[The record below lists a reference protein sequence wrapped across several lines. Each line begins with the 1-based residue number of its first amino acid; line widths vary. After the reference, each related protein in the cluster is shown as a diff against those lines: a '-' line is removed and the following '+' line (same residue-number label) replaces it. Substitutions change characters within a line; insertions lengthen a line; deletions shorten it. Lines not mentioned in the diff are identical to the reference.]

1 MENLVKEIND
11 ELSTDAITE
20 ILREDRNNLQTERKR
35 AWSSRRTRA
44 PFYFQARGRSKINDL
59 GAALDLAEKA
69 VKHLGPP
76 WKISKK
82 GRPPEFSPEKLTS
95 ALLAKHFQDT
105 SFEVLRKRLSEL
117 RFNCYLSDKN
127 NGGLGIPSKSELHWA
142 MDKIPEWYFQEAMRL
157 IDDWTATLHVNLFG
171 STEINKF
178 GVDGT
183 EITCVEL
190 EEAMI
195 GLRMKLRRTT
205 DKVNAIS
212 RLVTNTICETS
223 SSKTENMRDVKTLL
237 KNYKASGR
245 EINKMEVS
253 GDAAYDAEYNYEYG
267 CENGV
272 DLIIKPTK
280 YSQKKCKGFYR
291 KQVQK
296 IFSYQRYRMRKTTER
311 PFGNMTL
318 RDGNKIHYK
327 RPDMK
332 RKGELLRF
340 ITHNMKAYF
349 MQEAWGKIF
358 VKL

>member
-1 MENLVKEIND
+1 MEDLVKDINEMLLD
-11 ELSTDAITE
+11 DIITE
-20 ILREDRNNLQTERKR
+20 ILREDRDNLRTEKKR

-44 PFYFQARGRSKINDL
+44 PFYSQARGKSKINDL

-69 VKHLGPP
+69 VEHLGPP

-82 GRPPEFSPEKLTS
+82 GRPPEFSPEKLAS
-95 ALLAKHFQDT
+95 ALLAKHFQNT

-117 RFNCYLSDKN
+117 RFNCYLSNKKK
-127 NGGLGIPSKSELHWA
+127 GEIGIPSKSELHWA
-142 MDKIPEWYFQEAMRL
+142 MDKIPEWYFQEAVRL
-157 IDDWTATLHVNLFG
+157 IDDWAAELHVTLFG
-171 STEINKF
+171 FTEINKF

-190 EEAMI
+190 EEVMI
-195 GLRMKLRRTT
+195 GLKMKLRRTT

-223 SSKTENMRDVKTLL
+223 SSKSENLRDLKTLL

-245 EINKMEVS
+245 KINGMEVS
-253 GDAAYDAEYNYEYG
+253 GDAAYDAEYNHEYG
-267 CENGV
+267 CENDV
-272 DLIIKPTK
+272 DLIIKPTE
-280 YSQKKCKGFYR
+280 YSKRKCKGFYR
-291 KQVQK
+291 KKAQK
-296 IFSYQRYRMRKTTER
+296 NFSYQRYRMRKTTER

-318 RDGNKIHYK
+318 RDGNKIQYK

-340 ITHNMKAYF
+340 IAHNMKAYF
-349 MQEAWGKIF
+349 MQEAWDKIF
-358 VKL
+358 IKL